1 MCMPGKKIPGDR
13 TIKPF
18 PAYSVKFK
26 DVFDFKEFYTALKEW
41 MLEYGWGD
49 VEEGKDHWETYYA
62 ERVAVDGSKEIWA
75 RWRLARNPS
84 DAKFLKYYLD
94 LDYHCLGL
102 GPAEIVVEGRKMKVN
117 KGEVEV
123 SVNGVIEEIYKE
135 KFDENPILKEVKLLF
150 AKRIYNKIIEQ
161 RKKEFY
167 HEAYELQNYMK
178 QWFKLKRYLP
188 YEENKS
194 FFPSYS
200 WPSHLKE

>member
-1 MCMPGKKIPGDR
+1 MPGKKLSNSVE
-13 TIKPF
+13 PF
-18 PAYSVKFK
+18 PPYSVKFK

-62 ERVAVDGSKEIWA
+62 ERVSQDGSKEIWA
-75 RWRLARNPS
+75 RWRLKRAPT
-84 DAKFLKYYLD
+84 DAPFLMYYLD
-94 LDYHCLGL
+94 LDYHVLGL
-102 GPAEIVVEGRKMKVN
+102 GPAEIVVEGRKVKVN
-117 KGEVEV
+117 KGEVEL
-123 SVNGVIEEIYKE
+123 GIKGFIDEKYKE
-135 KFDENPILKEVKLLF
+135 EFDKSALLKEVKLLF
-150 AKRIYNKIIEQ
+150 AKRIYNKVIEQ

-167 HEAYELQNYMK
+167 HEAYELQNYIK